1 MEQRILSFSTGH
13 RDDAP
18 VRVAPSATLDL
29 LYAVH
34 HLGRSQRRPDDAAA
48 WASDVRARRPEL
60 AESAAQAVASGEARA
75 PLMAAFGLALDEGYV
90 ADATPERFLAD
101 LPARARALHDASDAD
116 AHALLS
122 EELLAFV
129 RREDPDAWA
138 REVVA
143 LLGALW
149 QEVAAYW
156 SAEGRPLAERAA
168 HEVERRLAEHGDVV
182 RALPSH
188 HFAQFEALAA
198 KLRTQAAR
206 GPLFIVPLALASGG
220 GFHLES
226 SRAAA
231 LGFGLQAEDVHA
243 RTEAQVGHVARRAK
257 ALSDPTRLMLLSLL
271 ARYPTTQLTVGD
283 LARQLGVSQPTVSGH
298 LKTLREAGL
307 VQVERQGNRSLP
319 ALERN
324 AVRELLDALDG
335 VLHRPDLS

>member
-1 MEQRILSFSTGH
+1 
-13 RDDAP
+13 
-18 VRVAPSATLDL
+18 VLD
-29 LYAVH
+29 
-34 HLGRSQRRPDDAAA
+34 
-48 WASDVRARRPEL
+48 RRPEL
-60 AESAAQAVASGEARA
+60 ARAAAEAIASDAGRA
-75 PLMAAFGLALDEGYV
+75 PFMAAFGLAIDEGYV
-90 ADATPERFLAD
+90 GDATPERFLAD
-101 LPARARALHDASDAD
+101 LPGRARALHDADDAD
-116 AHALLS
+116 ARALLS

-129 RREDPDAWA
+129 RGADPETWSH
-138 REVVA
+138 EVTA
-143 LLGALW
+143 LLGSLW
-149 QEVAAYW
+149 QEVEGYW
-156 SAEGRPLAERAA
+156 REEGRPLAERAA
-168 HEVERRLAEHGDVV
+168 EEVEERLAEHGDVV

-206 GPLFIVPLALASGG
+206 GPLFVVPLALASGG

-271 ARYPTTQLTVGD
+271 ARYPTTPMTVGD

-319 ALERN
+319 SVDRD

>member
-34 HLGRSQRRPDDAAA
+34 YLGRGQRRPDDSAA

-60 AESAAQAVASGEARA
+60 AEAAAQAVASDDGRA
-75 PLMAAFGLALDEGYV
+75 PLMAAFGLVLDEGYV
-90 ADATPERFLAD
+90 GDVTPERFLAD
-101 LPARARALHDASDAD
+101 LPARARALHDADEAEARAS
-116 AHALLS
+116 LS

-129 RREDPDAWA
+129 RQADPDAWA
-138 REVVA
+138 HQVVDLLEALWREVA
-143 LLGALW
+143 S
-149 QEVAAYW
+149 YW
-156 SAEGRPLAERAA
+156 SEQGRPLAERAA
-168 HEVERRLAEHGDVV
+168 QEVEQRLAEHGDVV

-220 GFHLES
+220 GFHLEA

-307 VQVERQGNRSLP
+307 VRVERQGNRSLP
-319 ALERN
+319 SLDRTE
-324 AVRELLDALDG
+324 VRELLDALDG